1 MESQGTHWSAAAKQI
16 DTLVFNLNFR
26 CDKRCSMC
34 CVGATPSARA
44 ADLPLE
50 SIAAVARQLAEAG
63 IAVDAI
69 GLSGGEPF
77 LYGGAGDG
85 EPALADVIRVLCDAA
100 PRAIC
105 VQTSGVGPMV
115 RDFDRQLDDMFA
127 AAAARGVAL
136 EIESSYT
143 AYQIPGI
150 DARMAATIEAVLAH
164 QDRFMIYLTS
174 DPDNARQT
182 LLGFRGLLGSMGF
195 TKQPPPA
202 RDPDPAD
209 GEARAPG
216 GDGGDRHLFRFARGG
231 KQVLGRLALTLPV
244 GRARRLAL
252 RSPAPATQFDDG
264 CRWLRGTSLVVHPDG
279 ALGFCCMPTSLP
291 SAESRY
297 HLGDGDL
304 PTVLARHQALAQEV
318 VRRWEQLGK
327 APDRPP
333 LCALCNGVLGNVG
346 VGTRRGS

>member
-1 MESQGTHWSAAAKQI
+1 MQRNAAVTKI
-16 DTLVFNLNFR
+16 DSLVFNLNFR

-50 SIAAVARQLAEAG
+50 TIAAVTRQIAEAG

-77 LYGGAGDG
+77 LYGDADPGGHT
-85 EPALADVIRVLCDAA
+85 LADVIRVLCDAA
-100 PRAIC
+100 PRTIC

-115 RDFDRQLDDMFA
+115 RDFPGQLDGVFA
-127 AAAARGVAL
+127 AATARGVTL
-136 EIESSYT
+136 ELESSYT

-150 DARMAATIEAVLAH
+150 DQRMAATIEAVLAH
-164 QDRFMIYLTS
+164 QDRFAIYLTS
-174 DPDNARQT
+174 DPDTARPT
-182 LLGFRGLLGSMGF
+182 VLGIRGLLESLGF

-202 RDPDPAD
+202 REAGEEPAA
-209 GEARAPG
+209 GSA
-216 GDGGDRHLFRFARGG
+216 GDRHLFRFARGT
-231 KQVLGRLALTLPV
+231 KQVLARLALTLPV

-264 CRWLRGTSLVVHPDG
+264 CRWLAGTNLVVHPDG

-291 SAESRY
+291 SPASRY
-297 HLGDGDL
+297 HITDGDL
-304 PTVLARHQALAQEV
+304 PTVLVRHQALARGIFQQ
-318 VRRWEQLGK
+318 WDQLRH

-333 LCALCNGVLGNVG
+333 LCSLCNRVLGNVG
-346 VGTRRGS
+346 VA

>member
-1 MESQGTHWSAAAKQI
+1 
-16 DTLVFNLNFR
+16 
-26 CDKRCSMC
+26 MC

-50 SIAAVARQLAEAG
+50 TIAQVVRQITCAG

-77 LYGGAGDG
+77 LYGGDG
-85 EPALADVIRVLCDAA
+85 ERSLADVIRVLCDAA

-105 VQTSGVGPMV
+105 VQSSGVGPMV
-115 RDFDRQLDDMFA
+115 RAFDRQLDDVFA
-127 AAAARGVAL
+127 AAAARGVAI

-143 AYQIPGI
+143 TYQIPGI
-150 DARMAATIEAVLAH
+150 DERMAATIEAVLAH

-182 LLGFRGLLGSMGF
+182 LLGFRGLLESLGF

-202 RDPDPAD
+202 RDPDPGD
-209 GEARAPG
+209 GEASAPG
-216 GDGGDRHLFRFARGG
+216 REVADRHLFRFARGG

-244 GRARRLAL
+244 GRARRLTL
-252 RSPAPATQFDDG
+252 RSPTPATQFDDG

-291 SAESRY
+291 SPASRY
-297 HLGDGDL
+297 HLSDGDL
-304 PTVLARHQALAQEV
+304 PEVLARHQALAQGIA
-318 VRRWEQLGK
+318 RQWEQLRD

-333 LCALCNGVLGNVG
+333 LCALCNDVLGNVG
-346 VGTRRGS
+346 VDARRGS

>member
-1 MESQGTHWSAAAKQI
+1 MELPGTQGSAAVKKI

-34 CVGATPSARA
+34 CVGATPSPRA

-50 SIAAVARQLAEAG
+50 TIAAVARQIAEAG

-77 LYGGAGDG
+77 LYGGAGEG
-85 EPALADVIRVLCDAA
+85 KRALADVIRVLCDAA
-100 PRAIC
+100 PREIR

-115 RDFDRQLDDMFA
+115 RDFEGQLADVFA
-127 AAAARGVAL
+127 AAAARGIPI

-150 DARMAATIEAVLAH
+150 DGRMAATIEAVLAH

-174 DPDNARQT
+174 DPDNARDT
-182 LLGFRGLLGSMGF
+182 LLGFRRLLASLGF
-195 TKQPPPA
+195 TRQPPA
-202 RDPDPAD
+202 RDPDQAD
-209 GEARAPG
+209 GESRAPA
-216 GDGGDRHLFRFARGG
+216 GDDGDRYRFQFARRG
-231 KQVLGRLALTLPV
+231 KQVSGRLALTLPV

-264 CRWLRGTSLVVHPDG
+264 CRWLRGTSVVVHPDG

-291 SAESRY
+291 TPASRY

-304 PTVLARHQALAQEV
+304 PAVLARHQALARGVARQ
-318 VRRWEQLGK
+318 WEQLRD
-327 APDRPP
+327 APDRPL
-333 LCALCNGVLGNVG
+333 LCALCNEVLGNAGVARG
-346 VGTRRGS
+346 VGA

>member
-1 MESQGTHWSAAAKQI
+1 MESQATRCSAARKI

-50 SIAAVARQLAEAG
+50 TIAAVARQIAEAG
-63 IAVDAI
+63 IEVDAI

-77 LYGGAGDG
+77 LYGGADEGG
-85 EPALADVIRVLCDAA
+85 HTLADVIRVLCDAA
-100 PRAIC
+100 PRAIH

-115 RDFDRQLDDMFA
+115 RDFARQLDDVFA
-127 AAAARGVAL
+127 AAAARGVAI

-150 DARMAATIEAVLAH
+150 DERMAATIEAVLAH

-182 LLGFRGLLGSMGF
+182 LLGFRGLLESMGF

-202 RDPDPAD
+202 RDLDQAD

-216 GDGGDRHLFRFARGG
+216 GDGDRHLFRFARGG
-231 KQVLGRLALTLPV
+231 KQV
-244 GRARRLAL
+244 
-252 RSPAPATQFDDG
+252 
-264 CRWLRGTSLVVHPDG
+264 
-279 ALGFCCMPTSLP
+279 
-291 SAESRY
+291 
-297 HLGDGDL
+297 
-304 PTVLARHQALAQEV
+304 
-318 VRRWEQLGK
+318 
-327 APDRPP
+327 
-333 LCALCNGVLGNVG
+333 
-346 VGTRRGS
+346 